1 MTVAHGRRRW
11 LGEVLLLAGLLVVA
25 LVVRRPRFMLTQPLW
40 LDEGWVAGSIQ
51 APLGMLGRVTSS
63 TPVGWTLLLRLVPD
77 AGIPERLRLV
87 PLAFGAA
94 TVVPAYLLGRLV
106 SGRLGRRH
114 GARFEDSIAGRPV
127 FGAVICGLA
136 AALAPAVVARHDLKQ
151 YTAEAF
157 AALAL
162 LLALAWLEARWSPR
176 RLFALSAAC
185 ILVALVSHSA
195 LLVAAAAFAG
205 LGVAAVL
212 ERSARRLAA
221 VVAAGVVVAI
231 VDGLLYLVFAA
242 PSNTQPMTAWWR
254 TSFIPVD
261 QGMHTAVAVVAQ
273 RTVAELERGGFGP
286 WPLMLLLV
294 AAGTALLWRRGLRA
308 AALMTPIVYAE
319 LLVAG
324 SAGMYPFLDDRAGLR
339 WTVRSSTFFSML
351 LTVMA
356 ALGVVA
362 LVVRAGRLRSSFPL
376 RRTAVLVT
384 SSAAVVAAVAL
395 LVPASASAARTPIPP
410 AARPVMYE
418 DARSQVRYVLTH
430 RRPGD
435 VVVVSTL
442 AIFSFAAYWPDP
454 PTTVRSVPS
463 DPVRFRFTYP
473 RHRDIVIAESAD
485 PALEAAAQRAGR
497 LWIVRVH
504 LRSED
509 VTRWQRAMHRLGRVT
524 SPVPGLL
531 LVRPHR
537 PDRQPT

>member
-1 MTVAHGRRRW
+1 MTAAQGRRRW
-11 LGEVLLLAGLLVVA
+11 LGEVPLLAGLLVVA

-40 LDEGWVAGSIQ
+40 LDEGWVAGSVR

-63 TPVGWTLLLRLVPD
+63 TPIGWTLLLRLVPD

-87 PLAFGAA
+87 PLAFGVA

-114 GARFEDSIAGRPV
+114 AARFEDSIARRPV

-157 AALAL
+157 AVLTL
-162 LLALAWLEARWSPR
+162 LLMLAWLEAWWSPR
-176 RLFALSAAC
+176 RLFAFSGVC
-185 ILVALVSHSA
+185 ILGALISQSM

-205 LGVAAVL
+205 LGVTAVL
-212 ERSARRLAA
+212 GRSTRRLAA
-221 VVAAGVVVAI
+221 VVAAGLVVVVA
-231 VDGLLYLVFAA
+231 DGLLYLVFAA
-242 PSNTQPMTAWWR
+242 PSNTPLMTAWWR

-261 QGMHTAVAVVAQ
+261 QGMDTAVAVVAQ
-273 RTVAELERGGFGP
+273 RTIAELGRGGFGP
-286 WPLMLLLV
+286 WSLV
-294 AAGTALLWRRGLRA
+294 LALVVAGIALLWRRGLRA
-308 AALMTPIVYAE
+308 AALIAPIVYAE

-339 WTVRSSTFFSML
+339 WTVRSSTFFSVL

-362 LVVRAGRLRSSFPL
+362 VVAAAGRLRPSFPF
-376 RRTAVLVT
+376 RRAAVLLT
-384 SSAAVVAAVAL
+384 SSAVVVAAVGL
-395 LVPASASAARTPIPP
+395 LVPASASAARTSIPP

-418 DARSQVRYVLTH
+418 DTRSQVRYVLRH

-442 AIFSFAAYWPDP
+442 AIFSFAAYWPDT

-473 RHRDIVIAESAD
+473 QRRDIVIAESTD
-485 PALEAAAQRAGR
+485 PALEAAARRAGR

-504 LRSED
+504 LRSKD
-509 VTRWQRAMHRLGRVT
+509 VTRWQRAVRRLGRVT

-531 LVRPHR
+531 LVRPYR
-537 PDRQPT
+537 PDRLPT